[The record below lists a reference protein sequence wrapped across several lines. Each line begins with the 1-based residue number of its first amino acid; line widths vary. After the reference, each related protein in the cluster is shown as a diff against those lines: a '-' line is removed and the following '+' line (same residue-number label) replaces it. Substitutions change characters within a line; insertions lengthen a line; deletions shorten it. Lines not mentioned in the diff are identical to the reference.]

1 MISPITSPL
10 QLDVPHRPEKKT
22 ASGAGRAMYRY
33 GVWPLPS
40 RRSSGPLVFF
50 LGKKIR
56 WDMSIQWDM
65 ITMVYPII
73 HWYIPSLIWYYNYY
87 PIIIHSRCQ
96 PQDVSIHALASI
108 LPSGKRLHNYG
119 KSPCFMGKF
128 TISMAMFNSYVK
140 LPEGM
145 SIQWDMITM
154 VYEYWDMDNDYDY
167 NGIIPK
173 SSLEIRTKSWSSI
186 NWMIWGTPMTL
197 ETSK

>member
-140 LPEGM
+140 LPEH
-145 SIQWDMITM
+145 I
-154 VYEYWDMDNDYDY
+154 
-167 NGIIPK
+167 
-173 SSLEIRTKSWSSI
+173 
-186 NWMIWGTPMTL
+186 
-197 ETSK
+197 